1 MSKRLIGSRLAFIL
15 GTLGILSG
23 FTDIGSGRPPGSTA
37 LLAGPIMVLGA
48 AAYSSRKRRLLGLKP
63 KTAVRKIF
71 EGVCLGFITTM
82 WLGFPDVGAPVIAT
96 VWLEFP
102 DLGTAV
108 RTDPASQLIIPL
120 WALIA
125 YPCASFRIGRHLD
138 AAPSTERTSPRP
150 IQTVLWSV
158 PVATALSVGLTAT
171 LVGIALAVNTGFY
184 EPPAFDQLDPDGLSA
199 AAGFRCSFAEMGLDI
214 AVDAVSFEGENRFGT
229 ARLIGNNGTA
239 DMTAV
244 RATGGGSMSF
254 IEITPGG
261 SAHLL
266 TVYALRRV
274 DGGFEA
280 VYSRHA
286 GGWMGFPTASHDE
299 GPCRDVW

>member
-1 MSKRLIGSRLAFIL
+1 MKTTAAGVTLA
-15 GTLGILSG
+15 
-23 FTDIGSGRPPGSTA
+23 
-37 LLAGPIMVLGA
+37 VLG
-48 AAYSSRKRRLLGLKP
+48 GLVF
-63 KTAVRKIF
+63 ALNGQLR
-71 EGVCLGFITTM
+71 
-82 WLGFPDVGAPVIAT
+82 DV
-96 VWLEFP
+96 
-102 DLGTAV
+102 
-108 RTDPASQLIIPL
+108 
-120 WALIA
+120 
-125 YPCASFRIGRHLD
+125 
-138 AAPSTERTSPRP
+138 
-150 IQTVLWSV
+150 
-158 PVATALSVGLTAT
+158 
-171 LVGIALAVNTGFY
+171 N
-184 EPPAFDQLDPDGLSA
+184 EPPAFDQLDRDGLLA

-244 RATGGGSMSF
+244 RASGGGSMSF

-274 DGGFEA
+274 DGAFEA

-286 GGWMGFPTASHDE
+286 GGFSGFPTASHDE

>member
-1 MSKRLIGSRLAFIL
+1 MSKRLIGSRVAFIL

-23 FTDIGSGRPPGSTA
+23 FTDIRSGRPPGSTA
-37 LLAGPIMVLGA
+37 LLAGPVMVLGA
-48 AAYSSRKRRLLGLKP
+48 AAYNSRKRRLLGLKSE
-63 KTAVRKIF
+63 TAIRKIF
-71 EGVCLGFITTM
+71 EGVCLGLITTM
-82 WLGFPDVGAPVIAT
+82 WLGFPDVGSPVIAT

-102 DLGTAV
+102 DFATAFQ
-108 RTDPASQLIIPL
+108 RDPTSHLLVPL

-125 YPCASFRIGRHLD
+125 YPCASVRIGRHLD
-138 AAPSTERTSPRP
+138 AAPPKERTSSSLIRM
-150 IQTVLWSV
+150 VLWSV
-158 PVATALSVGLTAT
+158 PVAMALSVGMTAT
-171 LVGIALAVNTGFY
+171 LAGVDRGFY

-229 ARLIGNNGTA
+229 ARLVGNNGTA

-274 DGGFEA
+274 DSAFEA

-286 GGWMGFPTASHDE
+286 GGWMGFPSASHDE

>member
-1 MSKRLIGSRLAFIL
+1 
-15 GTLGILSG
+15 
-23 FTDIGSGRPPGSTA
+23 
-37 LLAGPIMVLGA
+37 
-48 AAYSSRKRRLLGLKP
+48 
-63 KTAVRKIF
+63 
-71 EGVCLGFITTM
+71 M
-82 WLGFPDVGAPVIAT
+82 WLGFPDVGSPVIAV
-96 VWLEFP
+96 VWLDFP
-102 DLGTAV
+102 DVATAF
-108 RTDPASQLIIPL
+108 RTDPVPHLIIPL

-125 YPCASFRIGRHLD
+125 YPCASFRIGQHLD
-138 AAPSTERTSPRP
+138 AAPPTERTSSSLIRM
-150 IQTVLWSV
+150 VLWSV
-158 PVATALSVGLTAT
+158 TVAIALSVGVTAT

-199 AAGFRCSFAEMGLDI
+199 AAGFRCSFVEMGLDI

-239 DMTAV
+239 DMTVV
-244 RATGGGSMSF
+244 RATGGGGMSF

-286 GGWMGFPTASHDE
+286 GGSMGFPSASHDE